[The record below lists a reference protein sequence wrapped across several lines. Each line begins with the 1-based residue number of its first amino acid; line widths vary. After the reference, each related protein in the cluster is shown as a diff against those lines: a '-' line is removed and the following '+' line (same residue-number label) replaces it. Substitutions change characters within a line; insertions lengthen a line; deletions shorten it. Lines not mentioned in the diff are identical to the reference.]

1 MKKEFYQFL
10 EETMDGRWQRS
21 GMWGEREKKKSKGE
35 KRECVREMKK
45 EKRGEGRRVWGKKGN
60 KEKISKKK
68 KLRFKGYE

>member
-35 KRECVREMKK
+35 MRECVREMKK
-45 EKRGEGRRVWGKKGN
+45 EKRGRGGECG
-60 KEKISKKK
+60 KKK
-68 KLRFKGYE
+68 KKK